1 MIIRELIK
9 EAVERYS
16 DKVAELGFGRPYT
29 FTEINERA
37 NRLANA
43 LIGIGLAKGDRLS
56 VISKNCPQFREV
68 YLAGAKTGI
77 IIVPLNNRLQEKEI
91 AYMIGDCQPITVIV
105 QEDYINM
112 INSICSKPTS
122 IKNIICL
129 GRQQGRILSYEE
141 LLSASSADEPQVDI
155 SEDDLYVI
163 QYTSGTTGKP
173 KGVMLT
179 QKNACANSLSS
190 ESPNQSNPDSN
201 EVVLGV
207 MPMHGSAGCFSD
219 LLRFLSGA
227 TSVMHEKFDTA
238 AVLRD
243 IQEFRV
249 TSFAM
254 VPTMLKMILDDP
266 NFENTDL
273 SSLRSIA
280 YAGSP
285 MPPELLSRAMKAL
298 PNVGFRQGL
307 GSTETIFIN
316 ELTEEDHIKMRKLDS
331 VGKPIPG
338 VEVKIVNEEGK
349 ELPSGEIG
357 IIAVRSNSVMKGY
370 WGLPEATA
378 MALRDGWYYSN
389 DMGYIDE
396 DGYLYIRGRKE
407 EVIISGGYNIYP
419 MEIENVILSHPAVSE
434 VAVIGV
440 PDPEWVESVKAL
452 VVLKERT
459 KASEDEIIQ
468 LCKDNLASFK
478 KPRTVEFVDS
488 LPKTATGKVMKV
500 ELRARYS
507 KNQ

>member
-1 MIIRELIK
+1 MTIKELIK
-9 EAVERYS
+9 EAVKKYG
-16 DKVAELGFGRPYT
+16 DKIAELGFGRAYT
-29 FTEINERA
+29 FSEINERA

-43 LIGIGLAKGDRLS
+43 LIGLGMVNGDRLS
-56 VISKNCPQFREV
+56 IISRNCPQFREV

-77 IIVPLNNRLQEKEI
+77 VIVPINNRLQEKEI
-91 AYMIGDCQPITVIV
+91 AYMINDCKPNTIIV
-105 QEDYINM
+105 QEDYTNT

-122 IKNIICL
+122 IKNIICFGERRVQIL
-129 GRQQGRILSYEE
+129 GYEE
-141 LLSASSADEPQVDI
+141 LLSASSVEEPQVDI

-179 QKNACANSLSS
+179 QKNACANYISS
-190 ESPNQSNPDSN
+190 EPSRQSNSSEN
-201 EVVLGV
+201 EVALGI
-207 MPMHGSAGCFSD
+207 MPMHGSAGCFVD

-227 TSVMHEKFDTA
+227 TSVMHEKFDAT
-238 AVLRD
+238 VILRD
-243 IQEFRV
+243 IQKFKI

-266 NFENTDL
+266 SFEKTDL
-273 SSLRSIA
+273 TSLRSIA

-285 MPPELLSRAMKAL
+285 MPPELLKRLMKAL

-316 ELTEEDHIKMRKLDS
+316 ELTEEDHIQLRKIDS
-331 VGKPIPG
+331 VGRPIPG
-338 VEVKIVNEEGK
+338 VEVKIVGEDGK
-349 ELPSGEIG
+349 ELPPGEIG
-357 IIAVRSNSVMKGY
+357 VIAVRSNSVMKGY

-378 MALRDGWYYSN
+378 KALRNGWYHSN
-389 DMGYIDE
+389 DMGFVDE

-407 EVIISGGYNIYP
+407 EMIISGGYNIYP
-419 MEIENVILSHPAVSE
+419 VEVENIILSHPAVSE

-452 VVLKERT
+452 VVLKEGA

-468 LCKDNLASFK
+468 LCKENLAGFK
-478 KPRTVEFVDS
+478 KPRTVEFVKS
-488 LPKTATGKVMKV
+488 LPKNASGKVMKV
-500 ELRARYS
+500 ELRVKYLQ
-507 KNQ
+507 N